1 MNFGI
6 ASKIFGARSYV
17 LRECRLDADAAVPV
31 LLVGRRG
38 GLLGWFRAL
47 IGLDD
52 TVTLGISAEGVTVDR
67 TSLSGR
73 LGESVPMSA
82 VSNLGAG
89 YLKPI
94 GFLLIALLTLPLVGD
109 LFQRLLETSDVAE
122 RVLFAWR
129 LAGSVVGFVGLVAAY
144 FLRKCVIVHVIADS
158 GFGVEVAFSR
168 SLVEGVAMDAATG
181 EWIMDAV
188 MSLKFGRPVSPLP
201 VRAPGLSADRSRT
214 GFVLWVAVLS
224 AIGLGGALAW
234 GWLRHAADEGLRSM
248 RTEAFETARKTVVER
263 VSERVVEPKA
273 EPEKKPVA
281 EPKTEPVKKP
291 VVEPKTE
298 PVKKPV
304 AEPEDKP
311 VQKPE
316 DEPMTRAVRALKA
329 GNYPKA
335 LEEFGK
341 ASEEGQPLAFNAL
354 GQMFRN
360 GMGVDAGPEAAIVF
374 FRAALADVPDA
385 NAALAE
391 CFENG
396 YGVRRNPLV
405 ARSYY
410 RRAMECGYRGAKAKV
425 DGLAK
430 AIVGADPQVAQR
442 MAREDLEKALK
453 ACVGCRYPPLEA
465 AVKAVRV
472 RLEASGIR

>member
-263 VSERVVEPKA
+263 VSERVVEPKT

-281 EPKTEPVKKP
+281 
-291 VVEPKTE
+291 EPKTE